1 MSISRT
7 CSKWSCA
14 LIARIWIC
22 KQSQKCQNTALGFAK
37 KGMRFVFKACVQS
50 GNVQSLQKLRNKRCK
65 SGKSGQEKKDL
76 GLIKTGLGLIGL
88 MLAIPTQHDVVK
100 IEWRA

>member
-1 MSISRT
+1 
-7 CSKWSCA
+7 
-14 LIARIWIC
+14 
-22 KQSQKCQNTALGFAK
+22 
-37 KGMRFVFKACVQS
+37 
-50 GNVQSLQKLRNKRCK
+50 VQSLQKLRNKRCK